1 MGAFG
6 AAAWAASMA
15 SMAAASGALAAAGAL
30 RFRSIRLA
38 AFSMMLTV
46 YSLIS

>member
-1 MGAFG
+1 
-6 AAAWAASMA
+6 MA
-15 SMAAASGALAAAGAL
+15 SPTAGSGVRAAAGVL